1 MFVSELH
8 TDKKCT
14 LNTFNV
20 VGDIHTALNQAENN
34 ILFLVLHAFT
44 HT

>member
-1 MFVSELH
+1 MLVSEPN

-20 VGDIHTALNQAENN
+20 VGDIHTALNQAGNN
-34 ILFLVLHAFT
+34 LLFLMPHPFT